1 MAISRDDI
9 VKREYQDRK
18 LMGFSVKRDTGDFTF
33 EVQYLRDP
41 EDDRVWHMRVVVPL
55 PWSMSVLDLPFM
67 AYSSNMKIE
76 DVAKVGMQLLVQQF
90 VQAAN
95 DMNAMSYVLTK
106 ALQ

>member
-55 PWSMSVLDLPFM
+55 PWSMSVLDLPCR
-67 AYSSNMKIE
+67 AYSSSMKSE
-76 DVAKVGMQLLVQQF
+76 EGGQVGMQLLVQQF

-106 ALQ
+106 TLQ